1 LYYRRNKY
9 LMGEQVRACGVRA
22 VAQQRVTK
30 WEDADA
36 WLKQQSVP
44 LKVIIKP
51 SEYWVNLFVCY
62 LLNIFLISHANL
74 GWVVF
79 FFFTSVDDVRAKYD
93 FLMVDAI
100 HCPIASVSASLLISC
115 HHYNL

>member
-1 LYYRRNKY
+1 
-9 LMGEQVRACGVRA
+9 MGEQVRACGVRA

-51 SEYWVNLFVCY
+51 SESSVNHFDCS
-62 LLNIFLISHANL
+62 LLNLLLISHAQ
-74 GWVVF
+74 
-79 FFFTSVDDVRAKYD
+79 
-93 FLMVDAI
+93 
-100 HCPIASVSASLLISC
+100 
-115 HHYNL
+115 